1 MAGPQFF
8 VPGPSVRPNFGS
20 PATFINQIS
29 KTLSGFGE
37 RQVAEDKV
45 KADKLFREQ
54 TLAQADRKQDFLEGA
69 DARTELKRVAEL
81 ARDNEKTQTIQGMA
95 EGLQF
100 AGGDRFTGFES
111 ILSQDPTYAALD
123 DAGKLAARNKFI
135 KNNPSALTPPKQ
147 FGEDLAAQL
156 GGSGLFTGA
165 EIKQA
170 VSDQIKQRYPTA
182 DPSII
187 KSLLAKPEFKIGDST
202 GSRSGSRS
210 GSVSLLSGQTN
221 QPNKTEQV
229 NSEFESLGLTDK
241 KTATTLGV
249 EHDDIEIPIFGKIFG
264 KRNVTQQNYNQAL
277 AALEREGNSVSSS
290 IAALRSVIDGN
301 LETDVDLG
309 KLSGKQ
315 LKSLSALAK
324 KNEAQ
329 QTQIFNKR
337 GGGISDAGQ
346 SSTGSPADIVN
357 QVQQFN
363 QRLLSSLTPSADSD
377 AQVIS
382 SFLDSL
388 GSAPHGV
395 KSRGTG
401 NLQTSPGKAGD
412 NQGAGK
418 KILTPEVAPAPAPEV
433 DPELEKLVAAKQAEP
448 TPAEFPNIGVP
459 RGIEATAN
467 SVSDF
472 IQNANPVPAIG
483 KLFENLTPPG
493 PGILDPRSAP
503 KPDETQ
509 LRAARQAQVDGLS
522 STDRTDALRHAKL
535 LSKEGKIGIGDA
547 DGEGTNREE
556 ALLIAYFKYIEGQ
569 PG

>member
-241 KTATTLGV
+241 KTATTLGI
-249 EHDDIEIPIFGKIFG
+249 EHDDTEIPIFGPIFG

-301 LETDVDLG
+301 L
-309 KLSGKQ
+309 
-315 LKSLSALAK
+315 
-324 KNEAQ
+324 
-329 QTQIFNKR
+329 
-337 GGGISDAGQ
+337 
-346 SSTGSPADIVN
+346 
-357 QVQQFN
+357 
-363 QRLLSSLTPSADSD
+363 
-377 AQVIS
+377 
-382 SFLDSL
+382 
-388 GSAPHGV
+388 
-395 KSRGTG
+395 
-401 NLQTSPGKAGD
+401 
-412 NQGAGK
+412 
-418 KILTPEVAPAPAPEV
+418 
-433 DPELEKLVAAKQAEP
+433 
-448 TPAEFPNIGVP
+448 
-459 RGIEATAN
+459 
-467 SVSDF
+467 
-472 IQNANPVPAIG
+472 
-483 KLFENLTPPG
+483 
-493 PGILDPRSAP
+493 
-503 KPDETQ
+503 
-509 LRAARQAQVDGLS
+509 
-522 STDRTDALRHAKL
+522 
-535 LSKEGKIGIGDA
+535 
-547 DGEGTNREE
+547 
-556 ALLIAYFKYIEGQ
+556 
-569 PG
+569 